1 MSDEFNDRYRTW
13 HARMSYAKSAVR
25 LAGCAAAFALS
36 ASPVTAVTVLALALG
51 AAEILGIAEEWI

>member
-25 LAGCAAAFALS
+25 LVSCAAAFAWS
-36 ASPVTAVTVLALALG
+36 ADPVTAVTILAAGMGL
-51 AAEILGIAEEWI
+51 AEILGIAEEWI